1 MNEGEAAYGCHMRSY
16 IVRIAIVAVLA
27 IGVAL
32 LVGGNIA
39 STRANTSVSGRFA
52 SMYGGWFDDA
62 GDFREFL
69 GWSVMANGDPFDVWS
84 TDTAATPLL
93 PGTTVPLYPMGS
105 TLRVCRSGLA
115 EATIAADVDNLIG
128 FERPQCIVAVVRDTC
143 PGCHEIGS
151 LVDLSTGTFWQLAPL
166 RQGLVGVNVEI
177 LNRG

>member
-1 MNEGEAAYGCHMRSY
+1 MRSFTF
-16 IVRIAIVAVLA
+16 RIAIVAA
-27 IGVAL
+27 IAFGFAL
-32 LVGGNIA
+32 LIGGN
-39 STRANTSVSGRFA
+39 TTPTHANTAAGGRFA

-62 GDFREFL
+62 GDFQEFL

-93 PGTTVPLYPMGS
+93 AGTTVPLYPMGS
-105 TLRVCRSGLA
+105 TLRVCRSGPA

-143 PGCHEIGS
+143 PGCVDIGS

-166 RQGLVGVNVEI
+166 RQGLVGVTVEVI
-177 LNRG
+177 NRG